1 MIKPI
6 KLKRGDY
13 VATISLSNGM
23 AGEKIFRHRYELG
36 KKRLEQ
42 DFGLRVVATENSL
55 NGIEYLSQHPEKR
68 AKDLMN
74 AFENPEIKAIIC
86 NIGGDDTVRLLPYID
101 FNIIHNNPKIFM
113 GYSDTTVNHFMMY
126 RAGLVSYYGPAVMSE
141 FAENCKMHDYTKK
154 YIKEVLFENKDKI
167 TIASSP
173 EWTSEFLDWCNESND
188 NIYRKMNKETHGYE
202 LIQGKTIFEG
212 ILLGGCIDVFPMLIG
227 TEIWPKKEEWE
238 NKILYLETSE
248 NEVKPTFIEYI
259 LRNLIVQGIID
270 KINGIIVGKP
280 KNEKYYEEYK
290 EVYHRLI
297 GKEAKRPDLP
307 ILFNVNFGHT
317 APMCILPNGIKVRV
331 DFNNKEIIFLERPM
345 SDIIS

>member
-6 KLKRGDY
+6 KLKRGDC

-42 DFGLRVVATENSL
+42 DFGLRVAETKNSL
-55 NGIEYLSQHPEKR
+55 NGIKYLSEHPEKR
-68 AKDLMN
+68 AKDLMS
-74 AFENPEIKAIIC
+74 AFENPEIKAIIS
-86 NIGGDDTVRLLPYID
+86 NIGGDDTIRLLPYID
-101 FNIIHNNPKIFM
+101 FNIIHNNPKIFI

-126 RAGLVSYYGPAVMSE
+126 KAGVVSYYGPAVMSE

-154 YIKEVLFENKDKI
+154 YIKEVLFDNKDRI
-167 TIASSP
+167 TIESSL
-173 EWTSEFLDWCNESND
+173 EWTSELLDWCDQSNN
-188 NIYRKMNKETHGYE
+188 NIYRKMNKEKHGYE

-212 ILLGGCIDVFPMLIG
+212 MLLGGCIDVFPMIIG
-227 TEIWPKKEEWE
+227 TEIWPKKEEWK

-248 NEVKPTFIEYI
+248 NEVRPTFIEYI

-317 APMCILPNGIKVRV
+317 SPMCILPNGIKVRV

-345 SDIIS
+345 SDSIS